1 MEISGKII
9 AVLQPKSGTSA
20 KPGNQWV
27 SQDFIVETP
36 GQYPKKCVFTVFGA
50 ERLQQFGIRQ
60 GEELTVQVDIDA
72 HEFNGRWYNE
82 VRAYNVVRQQAQQP
96 VQQGYQ
102 PQPQPYPQQT
112 NYAPQQ
118 GGLPFPPAQ

>member
-1 MEISGKII
+1 MEITGKII

-20 KPGNQWV
+20 KTGNQWV
-27 SQDFIVETP
+27 SQDFIIETP

-82 VRAYNVVRQQAQQP
+82 VRAYNVLRPQTQQP